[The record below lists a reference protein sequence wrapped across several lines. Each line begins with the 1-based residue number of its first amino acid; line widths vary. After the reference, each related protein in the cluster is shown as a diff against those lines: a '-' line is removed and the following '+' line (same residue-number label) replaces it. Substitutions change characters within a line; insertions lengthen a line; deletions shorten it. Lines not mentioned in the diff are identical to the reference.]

1 MTFLSPILD
10 APSPAVSIMCEP
22 SSLTMLER
30 LYACNIHSEG
40 FLVFLIK
47 ELNFAGK
54 WKEKL
59 FFKKNNKTSQYR

>member
-1 MTFLSPILD
+1 MTSLSPILD
-10 APSPAVSIMCEP
+10 ATSPAVSIMCEP

-30 LYACNIHSEG
+30 LYACNIHSEA

-54 WKEKL
+54 
-59 FFKKNNKTSQYR
+59 